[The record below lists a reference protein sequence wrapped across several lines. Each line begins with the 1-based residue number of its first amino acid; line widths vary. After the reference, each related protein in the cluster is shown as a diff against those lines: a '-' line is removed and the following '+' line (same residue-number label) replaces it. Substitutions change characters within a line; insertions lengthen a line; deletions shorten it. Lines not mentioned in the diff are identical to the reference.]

1 MFGAFERAVA
11 GRYLR
16 ARRGERFVSVIAIF
30 SLIGIA
36 LGVATL
42 IIVMSVMNG
51 FKSDLLGR
59 ILGLNGDLSIYSGG
73 ATLTDYDALAG
84 RVRAVPGVIDAV
96 PLVEGQVL
104 LSTDRGSSG
113 GLVRG
118 MRAADLRN
126 LHEISDNIRAGSLD
140 GFGAGT
146 VPPAPATAPAAG
158 APLSFPPSSAPP
170 PSPPPGSAA
179 ATTPG
184 PAAANEDGIAIGL
197 TLAQRFGLAVGSKLT
212 LVSPDGAAT
221 AFGTVPRVRAYRV
234 VAIFQAGL
242 NDYDS
247 TFVFL
252 PLAASQVF
260 FQKPGQATQIS
271 VKVRDPERVAPVTR
285 AIRASL
291 DAQPPPGGP
300 VRVVDWTQS
309 NNSFFAAIQVEQNV
323 MFLILTL
330 IILVAA
336 FNVVSSLIMM
346 VKDKTRDIAVLR
358 TLGARRGAIM
368 RIFLMCGA
376 SVGVTGTLLGT
387 ALGVVFCAN
396 IERIRLALQ
405 SVTGTDLFSPEVY
418 YLEHLPAKL
427 DWREV
432 SQVIL
437 MALVLSL
444 LATLYPSWR
453 AARTDPVEALRHE

>member
-1 MFGAFERAVA
+1 MAAFGAFERTIA

-16 ARRGERFVSVIAIF
+16 ARRGERFVSVIAAF
-30 SLIGIA
+30 SLVGIA

-51 FKSDLLGR
+51 FKSDLLGK
-59 ILGLNGDLSIYSGG
+59 ILGLNGDLSVYSAGPPM
-73 ATLTDYDALAG
+73 TDFDAIAA
-84 RVRAVPGVIDAV
+84 RIAAVPGVVSAM

-104 LSTDRGSSG
+104 LTTDRGSSG

-118 MRAADLRN
+118 MRPQDLRD
-126 LHEISDNIRAGSLD
+126 LHAISDTVRAGSLAD
-140 GFGAGT
+140 FHGDDAIA
-146 VPPAPATAPAAG
+146 V
-158 APLSFPPSSAPP
+158 
-170 PSPPPGSAA
+170 
-179 ATTPG
+179 
-184 PAAANEDGIAIGL
+184 GI
-197 TLAQRFGLAVGSKLT
+197 TLAEHFGLGVGSKLT
-212 LVSPDGAAT
+212 LVSPNGAAT
-221 AFGTVPRVRAYRV
+221 AFGTVPRVRAYTI
-234 VAIFQAGL
+234 VAIFQAGV

-252 PLAASQVF
+252 PMQAAQVF
-260 FQKPGQATQIS
+260 FQLPNAATQIE
-271 VKVRDPERVAPVTR
+271 VRVRDPERVQGVSR
-285 AIRASL
+285 AVRTLLA
-291 DAQPPPGGP
+291 DRP

-309 NNSFFAAIQVEQNV
+309 NNSFFAAITVEQNV

-330 IILVAA
+330 IVLVAA
-336 FNVVSSLIMM
+336 FNVVSSLIML

-358 TLGARRGAIM
+358 TLGAGRGAVM
-368 RIFLMCGA
+368 RVFVMCGA

-387 ALGVVFCAN
+387 AIGVVFCLN

-405 SVTGTDLFSPEVY
+405 SVTGTNLFNPEVY

-427 DWREV
+427 EWDEV
-432 SQVIL
+432 LQVIG